1 MFANKT
7 LKVIYILGRTYT
19 WNKNL
24 FEDYLST
31 RFINPFGVETQ
42 KAHNFLD
49 VYTVKRLISQ
59 MWIEVQLQFVKFA
72 HICKCSDST
81 SLNGSRC
88 FIAPASYQ
96 VEKMK
101 SLIVMR

>member
-1 MFANKT
+1 VFANKT

-72 HICKCSDST
+72 HVCKILRLNLTKWVSMFHST
-81 SLNGSRC
+81 YLPSSEDE
-88 FIAPASYQ
+88 IT
-96 VEKMK
+96 
-101 SLIVMR
+101 